1 VNNELVA
8 ILGNFVNRVMVLC
21 HKYFEGRVPNN
32 SDSSDRIKV
41 RNLQLLEEIGKYTN
55 DLEYCLENFQFR
67 EAMLN
72 YMNIARAGNKYLQ
85 DCEPWKLIKTDVE
98 STASVLNHGIQI
110 CYQLA
115 LYGQIILPNMSNLI
129 LKQLNSSP
137 QKGFL
142 PKQPLEFFF
151 VEDGHVLGIPEILF
165 KPIED
170 ADIDMQLAK
179 LEASKQMNTAATPQ
193 ETEPVKP
200 EITFDDFAKTDIRVG
215 TILEAERVPKTDKLL
230 KLKIDTGLDQRT
242 VVSGIAEYHKPED
255 IIGQQVCILINLAP
269 RKMKG
274 IESQGMIL
282 MAKDPTGKLV
292 FVQPATLTTN
302 GSGVA

>member
-1 VNNELVA
+1 MSDKDLTWDKLHLPTAPSELIVA
-8 ILGNFVNRVMVLC
+8 KGHQV
-21 HKYFEGRVPNN
+21 
-32 SDSSDRIKV
+32 D
-41 RNLQLLEEIGKYTN
+41 
-55 DLEYCLENFQFR
+55 
-67 EAMLN
+67 
-72 YMNIARAGNKYLQ
+72 
-85 DCEPWKLIKTDVE
+85 EPRL
-98 STASVLNHGIQI
+98 
-110 CYQLA
+110 
-115 LYGQIILPNMSNLI
+115 
-129 LKQLNSSP
+129 
-137 QKGFL
+137 
-142 PKQPLEFFF
+142 
-151 VEDGHVLGIPEILF
+151 LF

-170 ADIDMQLAK
+170 SEIEKQLAK
-179 LEASKQMNTAATPQ
+179 LAASKQMNTPATQ
-193 ETEPVKP
+193 ATTEPAKA

-282 MAKDPTGKLV
+282 MAKEPDGKLV
-292 FVQPATLTTN
+292 FVSPSVITSN